1 MWQSVNIRSGT
12 EWTDDYAFSDL
23 LILNINF
30 VNTKYIILQKYHL
43 TYLSKYLDGFF
54 SNLVIVR
61 DAAGRGD
68 LQHQLEEGRHF
79 VHELEHVAQVDE
91 GDVEDGSCD
100 KDVKQ
105 NRESFHNIRRRPH

>member
-1 MWQSVNIRSGT
+1 MVLIGLN
-12 EWTDDYAFSDL
+12 DYAFSAL

-30 VNTKYIILQKYHL
+30 VNTKYIILQKYHNK
-43 TYLSKYLDGFF
+43 YLSKYLDGFF

-61 DAAGRGD
+61 NAAGRGD

-91 GDVEDGSCD
+91 GDVEDGACD
-100 KDVKQ
+100 RDVK
-105 NRESFHNIRRRPH
+105 

>member
-1 MWQSVNIRSGT
+1 MNGLN
-12 EWTDDYAFSDL
+12 DYAFSAL
-23 LILNINF
+23 LIPNINF

-43 TYLSKYLDGFF
+43 IINISVNIWMVSTFY

-61 DAAGRGD
+61 DAAGRSY
-68 LQHQLEEGRHF
+68 LQHQLKEGRHF

-100 KDVKQ
+100 RDV
-105 NRESFHNIRRRPH
+105 ND